1 MLMADKNESK
11 DRKAKKKE
19 PAPAP
24 KTEKVEK
31 KMVEAAPSTKIPP
44 HKEEKKAETHAQ
56 PAAAAKQH
64 AQPALVQHAQP
75 AAPQHAHPT
84 VPQHAPP
91 AVPPEPRPPTPEIK
105 PKTEKRKKTR
115 APIKKTKAFVARG
128 KRKTSVARATVI
140 AGKGIVR
147 INSMNVNSLNNPY
160 VRDIILE
167 PLRYLGPEANAIDI
181 SINVNGGGRMGQA
194 QAARTA
200 IANALIGFFDTMDLK
215 TKFIDIDRSLVV
227 EDTRRV
233 ETKKYKGPKARARFQ
248 KSYR

>member
-1 MLMADKNESK
+1 MIMADKTESK
-11 DRKAKKKE
+11 EKKTKKKE
-19 PAPAP
+19 ATPAP
-24 KTEKVEK
+24 KPEKVEK
-31 KMVEAAPSTKIPP
+31 KAAEAASPSKIAPQ
-44 HKEEKKAETHAQ
+44 KEERKAETHAQ
-56 PAAAAKQH
+56 AAVAEK
-64 AQPALVQHAQP
+64 QPAP
-75 AAPQHAHPT
+75 AT
-84 VPQHAPP
+84 VPQHAP
-91 AVPPEPRPPTPEIK
+91 ATVPPEPRPPTPEIK
-105 PKTEKRKKTR
+105 QKAEKRKKAR
-115 APIKKTKAFVARG
+115 PPIKKTKVFVARG

-147 INSMNVNSLNNPY
+147 INSLNVNSLNNPY

-215 TKFIDIDRSLVV
+215 TKFIEIDRSLVI